1 MEMTGCYSI
10 DVQRGIE
17 GMKDAEGC
25 FAAFHKEKID

>member
-17 GMKDAEGC
+17 GMKDGEGC
-25 FAAFHKEKID
+25 FAAKEKID